1 MEGDPAPPDHR
12 RRAGARDVTHPSTSL
27 RAGGL
32 LIAFEGLDQSG
43 KQTQAELLRDRLTAG
58 GRYVKLLSFPDYGT
72 PIGEEIERALRGA
85 RNYAPDVMQL
95 LYVANRYEWRTE
107 IVKQRNDGTILI
119 CDRYLASSV
128 AYGEAQGLDPA
139 WLLEIQRHLP
149 QPDITFLLDIA
160 PEVSARRKTAD
171 RDKYERDLSLL
182 ARVRDS
188 YIRQAANGWVRL
200 SADRDRAAVAADV
213 WAAVERL
220 L

>member
-1 MEGDPAPPDHR
+1 MTR
-12 RRAGARDVTHPSTSL
+12 PSTPL
-27 RAGGL
+27 RPGL

-43 KQTQAELLRDRLTAG
+43 KQTQAELLRDRLIAG
-58 GRYVKLLSFPDYGT
+58 GRSVYLLSFPDYGT

-107 IVKQRNDGTILI
+107 IERRRSDGEILI

-149 QPDITFLLDIA
+149 QPDLTFLLDIV
-160 PEVSARRKTAD
+160 PEVSARRKTSD
-171 RDKYERDLSLL
+171 RDKYERDLALL
-182 ARVRDS
+182 GRVRNS
-188 YIRQAANGWVRL
+188 YLSLAEKDGWTRL
-200 SADRDRAAVAADV
+200 IADRDRLAVAGDV
-213 WAAVERL
+213 WTAVERKL
-220 L
+220 SWAP

>member
-1 MEGDPAPPDHR
+1 MTG
-12 RRAGARDVTHPSTSL
+12 PSTSPT
-27 RAGGL
+27 ASGL

-43 KQTQAELLRDRLTAG
+43 KQTQAERLRDRVTAA

-107 IVKQRNDGTILI
+107 IEKQRNEGTILI

-128 AYGEAQGLDPA
+128 AYGEAQGLDRT
-139 WLLEIQRHLP
+139 WLLEIQRYLP

-160 PEVSARRKTAD
+160 PDVSAKRKTVD
-171 RDKYERDLSLL
+171 RDRYERDLALL
-182 ARVRDS
+182 GRVRDS
-188 YIRQAANGWVRL
+188 YLRLAQDSSWVHL
-200 SADRDRAAVAADV
+200 SADRDREIVAADV
-213 WAAVERL
+213 WAAVERRL
-220 L
+220 